1 MAEAGMDVAA
11 GYIEP
16 HARPET
22 MALLDGLEQLPVLEI
37 PYKNIVLR
45 EFDLDAALKRRPQLL
60 LVDELA
66 HTNAAG
72 CRHTKRYQD
81 IQELLKEGISVYT
94 TVNVQHLESLND
106 IVASITGIT
115 VQERIPDFVFD
126 QADQVELVDI
136 EPADLLER
144 LKEGKVYCPKQAGT
158 AMDHFFTLD
167 NLTALREIA
176 LRRTA
181 DQVNRVT
188 EKNRE
193 QNRESEYYTGEHI
206 LVCLSASPSN
216 DKVIRA
222 AARMAN
228 AFRARF
234 TAVHVEAPGG
244 EGMRD
249 EDALRLRMNQRLAEQ
264 LGAKTVT
271 LYGGDIT
278 RQIAEYARISGVSKI
293 VLGRSY
299 TKKKLFSQN
308 VNFADQL
315 TALVP
320 RMEIYLI
327 PDTYTR
333 RYAKK
338 NRLESII
345 AVKDKNYLKDSL
357 AMLAVLGISTILA
370 FLFRLLGINEA
381 NIVTIYILGVLII
394 ALITENQ
401 IYNLLA
407 SVLSVV
413 CFNIFFTIPYNSLKV
428 RDPGY
433 MITFLI
439 MFLAGF
445 ITASL
450 AKKVKSYGRQAV
462 RKAWRMEILLDTS
475 RKLQMAYGE
484 KAIAETV
491 AGQLVKLL
499 DKDVVYYPGEP
510 REGVRPYCFP
520 REKTAVLSVCSRRM
534 RLR

>member
-1 MAEAGMDVAA
+1 MENNRPDPDKLLEQVKEEESRINQGKLKIFFGYAAGVGKTYAMLEAAAQMAEAGMDVAA

-462 RKAWRMEILLDTS
+462 RKAWRMDILLDTS
-475 RKLQMAYGE
+475 RKLQMGFGE
-484 KAIAETV
+484 
-491 AGQLVKLL
+491 
-499 DKDVVYYPGEP
+499 
-510 REGVRPYCFP
+510 
-520 REKTAVLSVCSRRM
+520 
-534 RLR
+534 